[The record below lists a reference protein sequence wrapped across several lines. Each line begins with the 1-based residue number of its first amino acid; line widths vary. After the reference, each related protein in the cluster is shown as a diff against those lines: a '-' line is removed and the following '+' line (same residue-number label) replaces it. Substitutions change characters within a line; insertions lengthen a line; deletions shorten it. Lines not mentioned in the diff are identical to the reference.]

1 MQFEGHPCAWLHI
14 KVESML
20 LRVWVEAGEV
30 LQLALR
36 KVEVGV
42 GESCGCTLALRE
54 KTLHLGFD
62 QQLT

>member
-36 KVEVGV
+36 EVEVGV
-42 GESCGCTLALRE
+42 GESCGCTLTLRGN
-54 KTLHLGFD
+54 KNHS
-62 QQLT
+62 

>member
-1 MQFEGHPCAWLHI
+1 
-14 KVESML
+14 ML
-20 LRVWVEAGEV
+20 LWIRVEAGEV
-30 LQLALR
+30 LQLALCE
-36 KVEVGV
+36 VEVGV